1 MLYCTFIALP
11 LILLAGM
18 IMWKKAKRAVNAE
31 TAAAIAAVARDGGA
45 VPVAVFV
52 DEDCD
57 EIVGRCAL
65 AGISTAQLHGDGA
78 RATLQLLP
86 SALEV
91 WGGVATHPPTASA
104 HSRV

>member
-1 MLYCTFIALP
+1 
-11 LILLAGM
+11 M
-18 IMWKKAKRAVNAE
+18 IMWQKAKRAVDAK

-45 VPVAVFV
+45 APVGVFV
-52 DEDCD
+52 DETYD
-57 EIVGRCAL
+57 EIVERCEL

-91 WGGVATHPPTASA
+91 RQCTT
-104 HSRV
+104 